1 MKANENFPVDRIIII
16 FARNFN
22 KMKKIF
28 SILFLCSY
36 LISFSQESINFHHGS
51 FKEILAKAKAE
62 KKLVFLDAYA
72 SWCGPCKMMERN
84 VFPLPSVKEYYNANF
99 INAHFDMEV
108 GEGREIAQKYSIR
121 SYPTYLFLNGDGE
134 LVMQNYGY
142 MGEKDFL
149 AIGKEANNPKFAGAS
164 SKELFERGENDPDFL
179 LNMMRNN
186 AQSDFELAKKVS
198 ERYFTVKKNDP
209 LTKDD
214 LGMLLFFLKS
224 PTDPN
229 YQVFVSR
236 KPEIVQLMSE
246 DVYKQFDANIKVA
259 KYLESSLDQ
268 KTGVINDDYFYQ
280 NTIPL
285 VGKADAEIALNRM
298 KVLYYPTV
306 GNFAGYEK
314 AALEYYKDSANFDPE
329 ETLKAA
335 WIFSEEVTNIASL
348 KKAEEWAE
356 KSVMRN
362 ENAENTYILAKLYS
376 KTGNLGSAKTFA
388 ELSQRIARANGSDD
402 RAATELLQKLA
413 AEPTPISEV
422 QQDESSRKLSV
433 KANALFLPI
442 GILNAGL
449 EYQISDKMTL
459 QGDLFI
465 SPWKSFAGKYAQVYM
480 VGFDARYY
488 FKEAFKHFYVGA
500 NLSAAHYIMQKYN
513 YWRTAPYQ
521 YTDDS
526 PVYLT
531 SDLYQNGYSIFLGAT
546 VGYQFELGTKWNMDV
561 YLGAGN
567 AQSFYKG
574 YHKELDVRYDNDG
587 RKWNKSGEWI
597 PYRGGVMISYQ
608 LR

>member
-1 MKANENFPVDRIIII
+1 
-16 FARNFN
+16 
-22 KMKKIF
+22 MKKIF
-28 SILFLCSY
+28 TAFLLCSY
-36 LISFSQESINFHHGS
+36 LLSFSQESINFQNTT

-72 SWCGPCKMMERN
+72 SWCGPCKLMERN
-84 VFPLPSVKEYYNANF
+84 VFPLPAVRDFYNANF

-108 GEGREIAQKYSIR
+108 GEGIEIAKKYGVR
-121 SYPTYLFLNGDGE
+121 SYPSYLFLNGDGE

-142 MGEKDFL
+142 MGEKDFI

-164 SKELFERGENDPDFL
+164 SKELFERGENDPAFL

-186 AQSDFELAKKVS
+186 AQSDFDLAKKVS
-198 ERYFTVKKNDP
+198 ERYFSVKKNEA

-214 LGMLLFFLKS
+214 LGMLLYFLKS
-224 PTDPN
+224 PSDPN

-236 KPEIVQLMSE
+236 KQEIVKLMSE

-259 KYLESSLDQ
+259 KYLESALDQ
-268 KTGVINDDYFYQ
+268 KTGTINDEYFYQ
-280 NTIPL
+280 NAVPL
-285 VGKADAEIALNRM
+285 IGKTDAEIALNRM

-314 AALEYYKDSANFDPE
+314 AALEYYKDSSNFDPE

-335 WIFSEEVTNIASL
+335 WIFSEEVTDTASL
-348 KKAEEWAE
+348 KKAQEWAE
-356 KSVMRN
+356 KSVMRS
-362 ENAENTYILAKLYS
+362 ENAENTFILAKLYS
-376 KTGNLGSAKTFA
+376 KTGNTEGAKNYA
-388 ELSQRIARANGSDD
+388 AISQRIARANGSDD
-402 RAATELLQKLA
+402 RGATELLQILNA
-413 AEPTPISEV
+413 QPAENIEV
-422 QQDESSRKLSV
+422 QQNEISKKLYI

-449 EYQISDKMTL
+449 EYQINDKVTI

-480 VGFDARYY
+480 VGFDGRYY
-488 FKEAFKHFYVGA
+488 FKEAFKHWYVGA
-500 NLSAAHYIMQKYN
+500 NISGARYIIQKYN
-513 YWRTAPYQ
+513 YWKSGPSQ
-521 YTDDS
+521 FKPDS
-526 PVYLT
+526 PIYNKA
-531 SDLYQNGYSIFLGAT
+531 DLYQNGYSVIFGAT
-546 VGYQFELGTKWNMDV
+546 VGYQFEIGKRWNMDL
-561 YLGAGN
+561 YLGAGS

-574 YHKELDVRYDNDG
+574 YHKELGIRYDDDG

>member
-1 MKANENFPVDRIIII
+1 
-16 FARNFN
+16 
-22 KMKKIF
+22 MKKIF
-28 SILFLCSY
+28 SVLFLCSY
-36 LISFSQESINFHHGS
+36 LISFSQETINFHDGS

-99 INAHFDMEV
+99 INAHFDMEK
-108 GEGREIAQKYSIR
+108 GEGIEIAKKYGIR

-164 SKELFERGENDPDFL
+164 SKELFERGEKDPTFL

-198 ERYFTVKKNDP
+198 ERYFEVKKNEP

-224 PTDPN
+224 TSDPN
-229 YQVFVSR
+229 YKVFTDR
-236 KPEIVQLMSE
+236 KPEIVQLMSA
-246 DVYKQFDANIKVA
+246 DIYNQFDANIKIA
-259 KYLESSLDQ
+259 KYLQGSLDEN
-268 KTGVINDDYFYQ
+268 TGIINDEYFYQ
-280 NTIPL
+280 NAIPL
-285 VGKADAEIALNRM
+285 VGKTDAEIALNRM
-298 KVLYYPTV
+298 KVIYYPTV

-314 AALEYYKDSANFDPE
+314 AALEYYKEASNFDPE

-335 WIFSEEVTNIASL
+335 WIFSEEVTNVSSL
-348 KKAEEWAE
+348 KKAQEWAE
-356 KSVMRN
+356 KAVMRS

-376 KTGNLGSAKTFA
+376 KTGNVENAITYA
-388 ELSQRIARANGSDD
+388 EISQRIARTSGADD
-402 RAATELLQKLA
+402 RAATELLATLA
-413 AEPTPISEV
+413 SPPAVISTDAISEN
-422 QQDESSRKLSV
+422 SKKLYV
-433 KANALFLPI
+433 KGNALFLPI

-449 EYQISDKMTL
+449 EYQINDKVTI

-465 SPWKSFAGKYAQVYM
+465 SPWKSFAGRPAQVYM

-500 NLSAAHYIMQKYN
+500 NISAARYILQKYN
-513 YWRTAPYQ
+513 YWKSGPYQ
-521 YTDDS
+521 YTPES
-526 PVYLT
+526 PIYNK
-531 SDLYQNGYSIFLGAT
+531 SDLYQDGYSIFFGA
-546 VGYQFELGTKWNMDV
+546 VAGYQFDIATRWKLDLYV
-561 YLGAGN
+561 GAGS

-574 YHKELDVRYDNDG
+574 YHKELGVRYDNDG

-597 PYRGGVMISYQ
+597 PYRGGLMISYQ

>member
-1 MKANENFPVDRIIII
+1 
-16 FARNFN
+16 
-22 KMKKIF
+22 MKKTF
-28 SILFLCSY
+28 TVLFLSIF
-36 LISFSQESINFHHGS
+36 LITFSQETINFQNAS

-72 SWCGPCKMMERN
+72 SWCGPCKMMEKN

-99 INAHFDMEV
+99 INAHFDMEK
-108 GEGREIAQKYSIR
+108 GEGIEIAKKYGIR
-121 SYPTYLFLNGDGE
+121 SYPSYLFLNGDGE

-142 MGEKDFL
+142 MGEEDFL

-164 SKELFERGENDPDFL
+164 SKELFERGENDPAFL

-186 AQSDFELAKKVS
+186 AQTDFELATKVS
-198 ERYFTVKKNDP
+198 ERYFEVKKNEP

-224 PTDPN
+224 TSDPN
-229 YQVFVSR
+229 YKVFTDR
-236 KPEIVQLMSE
+236 KQEIVQLMSP
-246 DVYKQFDANIKVA
+246 DVYNQFDANIKIA
-259 KYLESSLDQ
+259 KYLQASLDE

-280 NTIPL
+280 NAIPL
-285 VGKADAEIALNRM
+285 VGKTDAEIALNRM

-314 AALEYYKDSANFDPE
+314 VALEYYKDSANFDPE

-335 WIFSEEVTNIASL
+335 WIFSEEVNNISSL
-348 KKAEEWAE
+348 KKAQEWAE
-356 KSVMRN
+356 KSVMRS
-362 ENAENTYILAKLYS
+362 ETAENTYILAKLYS
-376 KTGNLGSAKTFA
+376 KTGNLENAKMYA
-388 ELSQRIARANGSDD
+388 EISQLLARTKGADD
-402 RAATELLQKLA
+402 RAATELLESLASAPVVSSTESNLEIGLENPKKLY
-413 AEPTPISEV
+413 
-422 QQDESSRKLSV
+422 V

-449 EYQISDKMTL
+449 EYQVSNKVTI
-459 QGDLFI
+459 QGDIFI
-465 SPWKSFAGKYAQVYM
+465 SPWKSFAGRYAQVYM

-500 NLSAAHYIMQKYN
+500 NLSAARYKLQKYN
-513 YWRTAPYQ
+513 YWKSTPYQ
-521 YTDDS
+521 YTPES
-526 PVYLT
+526 PIYDK
-531 SDLYQNGYSIFLGAT
+531 SDLYQDGYSVIFGAV
-546 VGYQFELGTKWNMDV
+546 VGYQFDIATKWKLDLF
-561 YLGAGN
+561 LGAGS

-574 YHKELDVRYDNDG
+574 YHKELGVRYDNDG

-597 PYRGGVMISYQ
+597 PYRGGLMVSYQ

>member
-1 MKANENFPVDRIIII
+1 
-16 FARNFN
+16 
-22 KMKKIF
+22 MKKTF
-28 SILFLCSY
+28 STLFLFVF
-36 LISFSQESINFHHGS
+36 LIAFSQETINFQTGS

-84 VFPLPSVKEYYNANF
+84 VFPLPSVKEYYNTNF
-99 INAHFDMEV
+99 INAHFDMEK
-108 GEGREIAQKYSIR
+108 GEGIEIAKKYGIR

-164 SKELFERGENDPDFL
+164 TKELFERGENDPAFL

-186 AQSDFELAKKVS
+186 AQSDFELAKKAS
-198 ERYFTVKKNDP
+198 ERYFAVKKNEP

-214 LGMLLFFLKS
+214 LGMLLYFLKS
-224 PTDPN
+224 PNDPN
-229 YQVFVSR
+229 YQVFVAR

-246 DVYKQFDANIKVA
+246 DIYKQFDANIKVA

-280 NTIPL
+280 NAIPL
-285 VGKADAEIALNRM
+285 VGKTDAEIALNRM

-314 AALEYYKDSANFDPE
+314 AALDYYKVSENFDPE

-335 WIFSEEVTNIASL
+335 WIFSEQVTDPNSL
-348 KKAEEWAE
+348 KKAQEWAE

-362 ENAENTYILAKLYS
+362 ENAENTYILAKLHY
-376 KTGNLGSAKTFA
+376 KTGHLENAKTYA
-388 ELSQRIARANGSDD
+388 EMSQMLARNSGKSDQ
-402 RAATELLQKLA
+402 AATQLLEEISASTTSTTTKASENTDKIESADSKKLY
-413 AEPTPISEV
+413 
-422 QQDESSRKLSV
+422 V

-442 GILNAGL
+442 GILNTGL
-449 EYQISDKMTL
+449 EYQISEKITL

-465 SPWKSFAGKYAQVYM
+465 SPWKSFAGKPAQVYM

-500 NLSAAHYIMQKYN
+500 NISFARYKLQKYN
-513 YWRTAPYQ
+513 YWKSGAFQFKPE
-521 YTDDS
+521 S
-526 PVYLT
+526 PIYDKA
-531 SDLYQNGYSIFLGAT
+531 DLYQNGSSLFLGAV
-546 VGYQFELGTKWNMDV
+546 VGYQFQLSEKWNMDL

-567 AQSFYKG
+567 SQSFYHG
-574 YHKELDVRYDNDG
+574 YHKELGIRYDDDG